1 MATAKTSNDNSVNQ
15 QFLEQLKDVGNR
27 LLLAPCS
34 SPELLSLLDELVLLL
49 SKVGQAPSQP
59 VQDALLPTMKALIS
73 DHLFRN
79 SDADV
84 IITVAACLNEILR
97 ISAPVAPYDDDKMK
111 EIFELIVL
119 SFDKLSCPPGRSYS
133 KAILILE
140 SVARLRSCVMML
152 DLDCDS
158 LITKMFQLFQKHSCS
173 SHPHSV
179 FLAMEKIMN
188 VMIKESDSLSVEL
201 VKVLLES
208 IRLENQNALP
218 ESFKMGAKVIEECSE
233 KLKPYIREAV
243 TLLGYCLQDY
253 APILSSICET
263 EPIEDLVRNSAKH
276 SVKSELT
283 IDERHSA
290 EYAQP
295 LKAVERCS
303 QNPGTD
309 SETASE
315 RGGKLSSHSLDE
327 GYESLTGRGKT
338 SQGHV
343 KRSSGAPRSKKA
355 VPAMEDELSERE
367 IKQAADLDIKKVL
380 QATTLGGSS
389 DKKGKPSKKDVSGGS
404 RKKSTT
410 GLSRKDKIQTNDAF
424 RSQRKR
430 ASSDDDSLR
439 SGVAILRGGVATP
452 ATELGEVAATTGD
465 GVRRSSSDPET
476 KVGKAA
482 VTTEE
487 LAIADRYY
495 YEGTISSFDAFTKKH
510 KVEYDDGDEEVL
522 NLRTEQWEFLG
533 DEIPTA
539 IDIFVDKKSPQ
550 PRSNTPK
557 REGSTVC
564 EKETS
569 QTNTRKREIT
579 PDCEAEADDG
589 SHQVAKVVEK
599 VKTPEVLSEMKRP
612 RLPDGQK
619 S

>member
-158 LITKMFQLFQKHSCS
+158 LITKMFQLFQKHSC
-173 SHPHSV
+173 HPHSV

-430 ASSDDDSLR
+430 ASSDDDVIETPHGRKNYKEDLVGCRIKVWWPLDR
-439 SGVAILRGGVATP
+439 S
-452 ATELGEVAATTGD
+452 
-465 GVRRSSSDPET
+465 
-476 KVGKAA
+476 
-482 VTTEE
+482 
-487 LAIADRYY
+487 Y

>member
-430 ASSDDDSLR
+430 ASSDDDVIETPHGRKNYKEDLVGCRIKVWWPLDR
-439 SGVAILRGGVATP
+439 S
-452 ATELGEVAATTGD
+452 
-465 GVRRSSSDPET
+465 
-476 KVGKAA
+476 
-482 VTTEE
+482 
-487 LAIADRYY
+487 Y